1 MFEPNKKFSFEN
13 LEVYKAA
20 RLLVRDIYI
29 LQNKFPREEKYAL
42 GDQIRRSS
50 TSITSNIAEGSGRN
64 SLKEKIHFVEI
75 AFGSMT
81 ESFSQLQNAQDL
93 GYISE
98 NDIEALRPSFNHVAA
113 LLSLL
118 RKSFMNKLSAQDNIP
133 NNPNNLNNLNN
144 PNNPL

>member
-1 MFEPNKKFSFEN
+1 MFEPYKKFSFEN

-20 RLLVRDIYI
+20 RLLVRDIYM

-50 TSITSNIAEGSGRN
+50 TSITSNIAEGSGRS

-81 ESFSQLQNAQDL
+81 ESFSQIQNAQDL
-93 GYISE
+93 GYITEDEVES
-98 NDIEALRPSFNHVAA
+98 LRPSFNHVAA

-118 RKSFMNKLSAQDNIP
+118 RKSFQNKLSQQGNTP
-133 NNPNNLNNLNN
+133 NNPNN
-144 PNNPL
+144 PNNPITP